1 MNTSSINIHRFW
13 RGVAAAIALLCIVSG
28 SLFAQNS
35 TGTIRGTVSG
45 GGGAP
50 LGSAQIV
57 ARNTDN
63 GVQRGTQSDDAGF
76 YTLAGLV
83 PGTYNV
89 TVRRIGSAPENR
101 TVVVQIGTTQVQD
114 FSLTQQAAQLATQIV
129 TASTGLE
136 TKSSEVSTNVTQ
148 AQIAKPFTQF
158 RANLFA
164 HFFERNV
171 LIMTSGRLRGRGKNR
186 FG

>member
-1 MNTSSINIHRFW
+1 MNSSKINILRFC
-13 RGVAAAIALLCIVSG
+13 RGVAAAIALVCIAS
-28 SLFAQNS
+28 SNLLAQNS
-35 TGTIRGTVSG
+35 TGTVRGTITG
-45 GGGAP
+45 AGGAP
-50 LGSAQIV
+50 IGSAQIV
-57 ARNTDN
+57 ARNASS

-114 FSLTQQAAQLATQIV
+114 FALNQQAAQLETQIV
-129 TASTGLE
+129 TASSGLE

-148 AQIAKPFTQF
+148 AQIAKLPTST
-158 RANLFA
+158 
-164 HFFERNV
+164 RN
-171 LIMTSGRLRGRGKNR
+171 
-186 FG
+186 